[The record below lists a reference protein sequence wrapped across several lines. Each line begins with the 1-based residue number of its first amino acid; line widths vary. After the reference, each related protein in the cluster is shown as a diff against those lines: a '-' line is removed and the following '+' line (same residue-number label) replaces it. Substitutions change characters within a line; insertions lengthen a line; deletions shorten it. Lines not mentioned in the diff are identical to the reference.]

1 MAKSLITNKI
11 GKIMKQYV
19 SYQHRMHIIPIY
31 VVVDVELD
39 RGNGWVEGS
48 LTLTPPLSIHAWTYP
63 TGTGPDRFSNTGPIN
78 NGSVGAT

>member
-1 MAKSLITNKI
+1 MEKSLMANNI

-39 RGNGWVEGS
+39 RGSGWVEGS
-48 LTLTPPLSIHAWTYP
+48 LTLTPPLSYHTCVDWDQTRP
-63 TGTGPDRFSNTGPIN
+63 T
-78 NGSVGAT
+78 V